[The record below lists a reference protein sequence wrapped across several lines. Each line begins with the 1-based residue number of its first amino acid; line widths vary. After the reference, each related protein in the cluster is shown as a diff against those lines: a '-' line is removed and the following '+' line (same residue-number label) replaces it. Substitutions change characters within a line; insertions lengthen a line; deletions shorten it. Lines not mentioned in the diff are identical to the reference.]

1 MKPDHDTETTETDDT
16 AQPYQLTRRDLIR
29 GAAATGT
36 IAATGAVG
44 QRYPAINPVGRAQA
58 VVPLVPIAAGLAVG
72 FLGYALY
79 DTLTEGD
86 VDTTDVTDA
95 ITARDA
101 YNAFEAVMIAQE
113 SAISQHEDYLG
124 VDNSTEP
131 SSLGANLVEPT
142 DNALAHGLV
151 ETALAKAAQ
160 EWQAGSALGTAQV
173 EALKA
178 MRVQSVSSEYNVV
191 STWNDAMLSIL
202 PTLIQHENAGLNVIK
217 ADPLEYTSF
226 NGTYD
231 LVPAISTNHDPVGA
245 DQLDAGEG
253 EAMIGRRDISNTFP
267 VSIDDIP
274 EEERPQHGFSIF
286 EPFTN
291 LSQGVNLFTPY
302 HGVASISGE
311 WTNSSRSD
319 KEPDTR
325 SFGIQIRHTTTDRT
339 LKFPTWKFQE
349 LLYAVREIRR
359 QIEADLDQ
367 AVEKV
372 YNGLS
377 TGTIDVADVTSGRQM
392 YQLYEPTSNDSRL
405 AIELQSLGNLDDPG
419 GTQVR
424 IAVDGVEHAG
434 YLYVDVAAE
443 IVATDDLES
452 ENDVYTIAAADYTSA
467 QLLKP
472 GTARPIYFDGSSDI
486 DILEIYGADS
496 LTYAPRTRLGPQGV
510 DSAEVEQYL
519 ADNQERYQDLVETVE
534 ELEAQNSPFGL
545 GTGGDL
551 QNYGI
556 VAGIAAIAALLFGR

>member
-1 MKPDHDTETTETDDT
+1 MKPDETTETDDT
-16 AQPYQLTRRDLIR
+16 AQPYQLTRRGLIR

-160 EWQAGSALGTAQV
+160 EWQAGSTVGKAHG

-191 STWNDAMLSIL
+191 STWNDAMLAIL
-202 PTLIQHENAGLNVIK
+202 PTLIQHENAGLDVITT
-217 ADPLEYTSF
+217 DPDDYEL
-226 NGTYD
+226 
-231 LVPAISTNHDPVGA
+231 LPAISTNHDPVGA

-274 EEERPQHGFSIF
+274 EEERPQHGFSVF
-286 EPFTN
+286 EPFKRS
-291 LSQGVNLFTPY
+291 SQISLLTPY
-302 HGVASISGE
+302 DGVRSINGE
-311 WTNSSRSD
+311 WNSTGGSYPDSGTTSD
-319 KEPDTR
+319 
-325 SFGIQIRHTTTDRT
+325 SILIRHTATDRT

-434 YLYVDVAAE
+434 YLYVDVDGE
-443 IVATDDLES
+443 IVATDDPES
-452 ENDVYTIAAADYTSA
+452 ENGVYTIAAADYTSA

-519 ADNQERYQDLVETVE
+519 DENQERYQDLVETVE

>member
-1 MKPDHDTETTETDDT
+1 MKPDETTETDDT
-16 AQPYQLTRRDLIR
+16 AQPYQLTRRGLIR

-160 EWQAGSALGTAQV
+160 EWQAGSTVGKAHG

-217 ADPLEYTSF
+217 ADPLEYTSYLG
-226 NGTYD
+226 NHD
-231 LVPAISTNHDPVGA
+231 LVPASSTNHDPVGA

-291 LSQGVNLFTPY
+291 VSQGVNLFTPY

-311 WTNSSRSD
+311 WANSSRLG
-319 KEPDTR
+319 EEYDTQ
-325 SFGIQIRHTTTDRT
+325 SFGIKIRHTTTDRT

-434 YLYVDVAAE
+434 YLYVDVDGE
-443 IVATDDLES
+443 IVATDDPES
-452 ENDVYTIAAADYTSA
+452 ENGVYTIAAADYTSA

-519 ADNQERYQDLVETVE
+519 DENQERYQDLVETVE

>member
-1 MKPDHDTETTETDDT
+1 MKPDETTETDDT
-16 AQPYQLTRRDLIR
+16 AKPYQLTRRGLIR

-226 NGTYD
+226 NGNYD
-231 LVPAISTNHDPVGA
+231 LVPASSTNHDPVGA

-311 WTNSSRSD
+311 WTNSSRLGED
-319 KEPDTR
+319 NDTR
-325 SFGIQIRHTTTDRT
+325 SFGIKIRHAHTDRT

-424 IAVDGVEHAG
+424 IAVDGVENAG

-443 IVATDDLES
+443 IVATDDPSLED
-452 ENDVYTIAAADYTSA
+452 DVYTIAAADYTSA

-519 ADNQERYQDLVETVE
+519 DENQERYQDLVETVE

>member
-1 MKPDHDTETTETDDT
+1 MKPDETTETDDT
-16 AQPYQLTRRDLIR
+16 AKPYQLTRRGLIR

-101 YNAFEAVMIAQE
+101 YNAFETVMIAQE
-113 SAISQHEDYLG
+113 SAISQHGDYLG
-124 VDNSTEP
+124 VDNSTQP

-173 EALKA
+173 EALQA

-191 STWNDAMLSIL
+191 STWNDAMLAIL
-202 PTLIQHENAGLNVIK
+202 PTLIQHENAGLDVI
-217 ADPLEYTSF
+217 
-226 NGTYD
+226 D
-231 LVPAISTNHDPVGA
+231 LDKNSSGYELLPASSTNHDPVGA
-245 DQLDAGEG
+245 DQLVSDYAGEG

-274 EEERPQHGFSIF
+274 EEERPQHGFSVF
-286 EPFTN
+286 EPFTRYGGYDNN
-291 LSQGVNLFTPY
+291 LLTPY
-302 HGVASISGE
+302 DGVASISGE
-311 WTNSSRSD
+311 WTNSSRLGED
-319 KEPDTR
+319 NDTR
-325 SFGIQIRHTTTDRT
+325 SFGIKIHHATTDRT

-434 YLYVDVAAE
+434 YLYVDVDGE
-443 IVATDDLES
+443 IVATDDPES
-452 ENDVYTIAAADYTSA
+452 ENGVYTIAAADYTSA

-519 ADNQERYQDLVETVE
+519 DENQERYQDLVETVE

>member
-1 MKPDHDTETTETDDT
+1 MKPDETTETDDT
-16 AQPYQLTRRDLIR
+16 AQPYQLTRRGLIR

-160 EWQAGSALGTAQV
+160 EWQAGSTVGKAHG

-191 STWNDAMLSIL
+191 STWNDAMLAIL
-202 PTLIQHENAGLNVIK
+202 PTLIQHENAGLNVI
-217 ADPLEYTSF
+217 DLEQKEDSAGYELSS
-226 NGTYD
+226 
-231 LVPAISTNHDPVGA
+231 ASSTNHDPVGA

-311 WTNSSRSD
+311 WTNSSRVGED
-319 KEPDTR
+319 NYTR
-325 SFGIQIRHTTTDRT
+325 SFGFKIRHAHTDRT

-359 QIEADLDQ
+359 QIKVDLDL

-377 TGTIDVADVTSGRQM
+377 MGTIDVADVTSGRQL

-434 YLYVDVAAE
+434 YLYVDVDGE
-443 IVATDDLES
+443 IVATDDPES
-452 ENDVYTIAAADYTSA
+452 ENGVYTIAAADYTSA

-510 DSAEVEQYL
+510 DEAEVEQYL
-519 ADNQERYQDLVETVE
+519 DENQERYQDLVETVE

>member
-16 AQPYQLTRRDLIR
+16 AQPYQLTRRGLIR

-191 STWNDAMLSIL
+191 STWNDAMLAIL
-202 PTLIQHENAGLNVIK
+202 PTLIQHENAGLDVIVS
-217 ADPLEYTSF
+217 DPSEYNDHYLS
-226 NGTYD
+226 
-231 LVPAISTNHDPVGA
+231 PASSTNHDPVGA

-311 WTNSSRSD
+311 WTNSSRLGED
-319 KEPDTR
+319 NDTR
-325 SFGIQIRHTTTDRT
+325 SFGIKIHHATTDRT

-434 YLYVDVAAE
+434 YLYVDVDGE
-443 IVATDDLES
+443 IVATDDPES
-452 ENDVYTIAAADYTSA
+452 ENGVYTIAAADYTSA

-519 ADNQERYQDLVETVE
+519 DENQERYQDLVETVE

>member
-1 MKPDHDTETTETDDT
+1 MKPDETTETDDT
-16 AQPYQLTRRDLIR
+16 AQPYQLTRRGLIR

-124 VDNSTEP
+124 VDNSTQP

-142 DNALAHGLV
+142 DNALAHALV

-160 EWQAGSALGTAQV
+160 EWQAGSTVGKAHG

-217 ADPLEYTSF
+217 ADPLEYTSYLG
-226 NGTYD
+226 NHD
-231 LVPAISTNHDPVGA
+231 LVPASSTNHDPVGA

-286 EPFTN
+286 EPFTS
-291 LSQGVNLFTPY
+291 LSPGVSLFTPY

-311 WTNSSRSD
+311 WTNSSRLGED
-319 KEPDTR
+319 NDTR
-325 SFGIQIRHTTTDRT
+325 SFGIKIHHAHTDRT

-434 YLYVDVAAE
+434 YLYVDVDGE
-443 IVATDDLES
+443 IVATDDPES
-452 ENDVYTIAAADYTSA
+452 ENGVYTIAAADYTSA

-519 ADNQERYQDLVETVE
+519 DENQERYQDLVETVE

>member
-1 MKPDHDTETTETDDT
+1 MKPDETTETDDT
-16 AQPYQLTRRDLIR
+16 AKPYQLTRRGLIR

-101 YNAFEAVMIAQE
+101 YEAFDAVMVAQE
-113 SAISQHEDYLG
+113 STISQHGDYLG
-124 VDNSTEP
+124 VDNSTQP
-131 SSLGANLVEPT
+131 DSFGANLVEPT
-142 DNALAHGLV
+142 DNALAHALV

-160 EWQAGSALGTAQV
+160 EWQAGSTVGKAHG

-291 LSQGVNLFTPY
+291 LSQGVSLFTPY

-311 WTNSSRSD
+311 WSNSSRLG
-319 KEPDTR
+319 EEYNTQ
-325 SFGIQIRHTTTDRT
+325 SFGIKIRHTTTDRT

-434 YLYVDVAAE
+434 YLYVDVDGE
-443 IVATDDLES
+443 IVATDDPES
-452 ENDVYTIAAADYTSA
+452 ENGVYTIAAADYTSA

-519 ADNQERYQDLVETVE
+519 DENQERYQDLVETVE

>member
-1 MKPDHDTETTETDDT
+1 
-16 AQPYQLTRRDLIR
+16 
-29 GAAATGT
+29 
-36 IAATGAVG
+36 
-44 QRYPAINPVGRAQA
+44 
-58 VVPLVPIAAGLAVG
+58 
-72 FLGYALY
+72 LY
-79 DTLTEGD
+79 DILSEGD

-101 YNAFEAVMIAQE
+101 YDAFEAVMIAQK
-113 SAISQHEDYLG
+113 SAITQHGDYLG
-124 VDNSTEP
+124 VDNSTQP

-151 ETALAKAAQ
+151 ETALAKTAQ
-160 EWQAGSALGTAQV
+160 EWQAGSTLGTAQA
-173 EALKA
+173 EALQA

-191 STWNDAMLSIL
+191 STWNDAMLAIL
-202 PTLIQHENAGLNVIK
+202 PTLIQHENAGLNVIYF
-217 ADPLEYTSF
+217 DRDYRDTSD
-226 NGTYD
+226 YE
-231 LVPAISTNHDPVGA
+231 LLPASSTNHDPVGA

-267 VSIDDIP
+267 VEIDDIP
-274 EEERPQHGFSIF
+274 EEERPQHGFSVF
-286 EPFTN
+286 EPFMRTGAYANMN
-291 LSQGVNLFTPY
+291 LLTPY
-302 HGVASISGE
+302 DGVASISGE
-311 WTNSSRSD
+311 WSNTSVGRTGSGTMSY
-319 KEPDTR
+319 
-325 SFGIQIRHTTTDRT
+325 SILIRHTATDRS
-339 LKFPTWKFQE
+339 LSFPTWKFQE

-359 QIEADLDQ
+359 QIEVDLDL

-372 YNGLS
+372 YNGLATS
-377 TGTIDVADVTSGRQM
+377 TIDVADVTSGRQL

-424 IAVDGVEHAG
+424 IAVDGVEHTG

-443 IVATDDLES
+443 IVATDDPSL

-472 GTARPIYFDGSSDI
+472 GSARPLYFDGSSDI

-519 ADNQERYQDLVETVE
+519 ADNEERYQEIVELIE

-545 GTGGDL
+545 STGGDL

-556 VAGIAAIAALLFGR
+556 VAAIAAIAALLIGR

>member
-1 MKPDHDTETTETDDT
+1 
-16 AQPYQLTRRDLIR
+16 
-29 GAAATGT
+29 
-36 IAATGAVG
+36 
-44 QRYPAINPVGRAQA
+44 
-58 VVPLVPIAAGLAVG
+58 
-72 FLGYALY
+72 
-79 DTLTEGD
+79 
-86 VDTTDVTDA
+86 
-95 ITARDA
+95 
-101 YNAFEAVMIAQE
+101 
-113 SAISQHEDYLG
+113 
-124 VDNSTEP
+124 
-131 SSLGANLVEPT
+131 
-142 DNALAHGLV
+142 
-151 ETALAKAAQ
+151 
-160 EWQAGSALGTAQV
+160 
-173 EALKA
+173 
-178 MRVQSVSSEYNVV
+178 
-191 STWNDAMLSIL
+191 
-202 PTLIQHENAGLNVIK
+202 
-217 ADPLEYTSF
+217 
-226 NGTYD
+226 
-231 LVPAISTNHDPVGA
+231 VPASSTNHDPVGA

-291 LSQGVNLFTPY
+291 VSQGVNLFTPY

-311 WTNSSRSD
+311 WTNSSRLGQ
-319 KEPDTR
+319 EYDTQ
-325 SFGIQIRHTTTDRT
+325 SFGIKIRHTTTDRT

-434 YLYVDVAAE
+434 YLYVDVDGE
-443 IVATDDLES
+443 IVATDDPES
-452 ENDVYTIAAADYTSA
+452 ENGVYTIAAADYTSA

-519 ADNQERYQDLVETVE
+519 TENQERYQDLVETVE